1 MTAERNVDAA
11 EIEKFQS
18 IASRWWDPESEFKPL
33 HDINPL
39 RTAYIEQQ
47 VATLAGKRILDIG
60 CGGGILAEALAERGA
75 RVSAID
81 MAEQSLQVARMHLQ
95 ESKLDIDYQL
105 TTAEDFAEQHAAEFD
120 VVTCLEMLEH
130 VPRPESV
137 VAAAA
142 KLVKRDGWII
152 FSTINR
158 NPKSFALAILGA
170 EYILGL
176 IPRGTHDYKN
186 LIKPSELASAAR
198 SSGLMVSDIT
208 GMTYNPI
215 SKQYRLGKDI
225 DVNYLMACRRDD

>member
-1 MTAERNVDAA
+1 MSAEHNVDAA

-39 RTAYIEQQ
+39 RLHYIEQQ
-47 VATLAGKRILDIG
+47 VGGVAGKRILDIG
-60 CGGGILAEALAERGA
+60 CGGGILAEALAEGGA

-81 MAEQSLQVARMHLQ
+81 MAEQSLQVAKMHLH
-95 ESKLDIDYQL
+95 ESNLDVDYQL
-105 TTAEDFAEQHAAEFD
+105 ATAEDYADQHAAEFD

-130 VPRPESV
+130 VPRPQSV
-137 VAAAA
+137 VEAAAR
-142 KLVKRDGWII
+142 LVKPDGWII

-158 NPKSFALAILGA
+158 NAKSFALAILGA

-176 IPRGTHDYKN
+176 IPRGTHDYKK

-198 SSGLMVSDIT
+198 NNGLMVSDIT

-215 SKQYRLGKDI
+215 SKQYRLGSDI
-225 DVNYLMACRRDD
+225 DINYLMACRRDD